1 MPLRSICR
9 PFETPSRR
17 LGALQAHSSL
27 RTLQQ
32 SVPRHPEIGER
43 EQCVQLRRVLHQP
56 AVAHLHKPELALDYT
71 KRVLHLGPDASIH
84 MITDRQSTS
93 LDLQSLILHSTALT

>member
-56 AVAHLHKPELALDYT
+56 AVAHLHKPELALRSEER
-71 KRVLHLGPDASIH
+71 RVGKECV
-84 MITDRQSTS
+84 STCRS
-93 LDLQSLILHSTALT
+93 RRTTYHYKKKISTNY

>member
-56 AVAHLHKPELALDYT
+56 AVAHLHKPELALDHT
-71 KRVLHLGPDASIH
+71 DRKSVVSGKRVSVRVDLGGSRI
-84 MITDRQSTS
+84 IKKKKTQK
-93 LDLQSLILHSTALT
+93 Q